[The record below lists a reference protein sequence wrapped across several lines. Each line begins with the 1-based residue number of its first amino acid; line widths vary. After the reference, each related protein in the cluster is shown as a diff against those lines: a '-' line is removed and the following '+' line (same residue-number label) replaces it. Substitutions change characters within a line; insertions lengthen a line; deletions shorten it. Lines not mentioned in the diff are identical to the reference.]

1 MPILTLDERRRITLP
16 KDVVEGS
23 EQQFVAI
30 KTKDGILLK
39 TLPKDPIATLQKI
52 GEKIPKELSI
62 ADLKKIALEA
72 AEEEAL
78 GNLKRL
84 EKLGKNKKKGR

>member
-16 KDVVEGS
+16 KDVVEDS

-39 TLPKDPIATLQKI
+39 TLPKDPIAALQKE
-52 GEKIPKELSI
+52 GEKIPKNLTV
-62 ADLKKIALEA
+62 ADLKKLAREA
-72 AEEEAL
+72 AEEEVL
-78 GNLKRL
+78 GKLERV
-84 EKLGKNKKKGR
+84 EKLRKRKEAAK

>member
-16 KDVVEGS
+16 KDVVEDS

-39 TLPKDPIATLQKI
+39 TLPKDPIAALQKE
-52 GEKIPKELSI
+52 GEK
-62 ADLKKIALEA
+62 LKGISRKGLRKMAY
-72 AEEEAL
+72 EEAL
-78 GNLKRL
+78 K
-84 EKLGKNKKKGR
+84 EAGK

>member
-16 KDVVEGS
+16 KDVVEDS

-39 TLPKDPIATLQKI
+39 TLPKDPIAALQKE
-52 GEKIPKELSI
+52 GEKFKGVSRKDLRKMAYEDALKE
-62 ADLKKIALEA
+62 A
-72 AEEEAL
+72 
-78 GNLKRL
+78 
-84 EKLGKNKKKGR
+84 GK